1 MADLDDG
8 AGGLG
13 VGEVGRLAVVQPRR
27 LGDILERVVP
37 APRRQLVVHV
47 VRRRRD
53 GPAASNTHQSPGG
66 SARAR
71 PGHTYRQWR
80 TRPAPPPPRRA
91 RPLPHRAWQRQ
102 SEGPGLAVAR
112 LLARAEL
119 GGARR
124 AEGKAGE
131 HEGSGAA
138 AVAGAG
144 SMVYHGKGGA
154 AEIVC
159 LDSFGW
165 RGRGPLA
172 PYPENR
178 KLTRIMLEDDD

>member
-1 MADLDDG
+1 MAACG
-8 AGGLG
+8 AHGRRAGG
-13 VGEVGRLAVVQPRR
+13 AW
-27 LGDILERVVP
+27 
-37 APRRQLVVHV
+37 
-47 VRRRRD
+47 RRR
-53 GPAASNTHQSPGG
+53 AGG
-66 SARAR
+66 
-71 PGHTYRQWR
+71 
-80 TRPAPPPPRRA
+80 
-91 RPLPHRAWQRQ
+91 AWWQ
-102 SEGPGLAVAR
+102 
-112 LLARAEL
+112 AEL
-119 GGARR
+119 GARR

>member
-1 MADLDDG
+1 M
-8 AGGLG
+8 
-13 VGEVGRLAVVQPRR
+13 
-27 LGDILERVVP
+27 
-37 APRRQLVVHV
+37 
-47 VRRRRD
+47 
-53 GPAASNTHQSPGG
+53 
-66 SARAR
+66 
-71 PGHTYRQWR
+71 
-80 TRPAPPPPRRA
+80 
-91 RPLPHRAWQRQ
+91 PHRAWQRQ

-165 RGRGPLA
+165 RGRRPLA

-178 KLTRIMLEDDD
+178 KLTRIMLEDDE